1 MISYVVWW
9 FVLNPEAEVSR
20 LMDFISHS
28 VPLSDTVSIDW
39 ESFILTVF
47 SLEMREGQKGCGDMA
62 RTVGIGKQDFENIRE
77 KRSFIWIRQNSS
89 VNGGRA
95 RMM

>member
-1 MISYVVWW
+1 MDSQAAVQIVRTVMSS
-9 FVLNPEAEVSR
+9 ESR
-20 LMDFISHS
+20 VFDG
-28 VPLSDTVSIDW
+28 SIW
-39 ESFILTVF
+39 RGGRHEIG
-47 SLEMREGQKGCGDMA
+47 EGQKGCGDMA